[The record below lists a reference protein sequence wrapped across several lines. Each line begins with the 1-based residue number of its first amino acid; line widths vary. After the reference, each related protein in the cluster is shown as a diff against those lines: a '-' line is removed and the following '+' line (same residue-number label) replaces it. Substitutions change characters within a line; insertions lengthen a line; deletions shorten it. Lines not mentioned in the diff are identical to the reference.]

1 MAFAQRNAAIGVV
14 LDATEETA
22 AIEQVSLEW
31 RWYQARLV
39 FVAEA
44 VERIVLVRELVIH
57 AHIKVGA
64 VSILYG
70 IGDIVVTR
78 ISGNV
83 CRREQRKDACS
94 QGVDQA
100 ARSR

>member
-1 MAFAQRNAAIGVV
+1 MTFAQRNAAIGVV
-14 LDATEETA
+14 LDSTEETA

-31 RWYQARLV
+31 RGYLARLV
-39 FVAEA
+39 FVTEA

-57 AHIKVGA
+57 AHIEVGA
-64 VSILYG
+64 VGVLDG
-70 IGDIVVTR
+70 IGDIVVTG
-78 ISGNV
+78 ISRDV

-100 ARSR
+100 VRSR